1 MPGLRNVMR
10 ANAASCL
17 VFGAVFSTQP
27 AWVAHGLGGSVPP
40 PSALI
45 VVLGIALILNGLH
58 LLWAASRQAL
68 NRMLLLYFSAGD
80 FVWVVGTLGLLA
92 SGQWITTPL
101 GTWATLVVA
110 IAVGAFGILQ
120 FAGWRENGRRVAHP

>member
-1 MPGLRNVMR
+1 M
-10 ANAASCL
+10 
-17 VFGAVFSTQP
+17 FSTQP